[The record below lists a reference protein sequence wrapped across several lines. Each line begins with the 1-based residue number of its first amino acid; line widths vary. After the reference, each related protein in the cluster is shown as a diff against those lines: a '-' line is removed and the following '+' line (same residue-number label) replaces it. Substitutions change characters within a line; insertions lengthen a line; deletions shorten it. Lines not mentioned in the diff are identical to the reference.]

1 MIIKKTGNKKNYIS
15 RKNAIN
21 HGVIHIL
28 IKLVNIPVLQYI
40 VLLRGLMLAF
50 VEFKINGN

>member
-1 MIIKKTGNKKNYIS
+1 MVIKNYIG

-21 HGVIHIL
+21 NGVSHIL

-40 VLLRGLMLAF
+40 VLLRGLILAF
-50 VEFKINGN
+50 VEFKTSGN